1 MEIKYLYID
10 DDKVHTAK
18 SKVQGF
24 EIEGQ
29 LCITPYQHK
38 GTWEEQ
44 LNFIQENEDFL
55 DGLILDLRLNDF
67 PNEETKYADFRGTS
81 LAQEIRTR
89 QKEKGFKSCPII
101 LFSANDKLEQ
111 SLENSGKD
119 LFDIYID
126 KSKVG
131 IDSFSVITP
140 QLIALAEG
148 YIYMEDNKDVS
159 KILQVDTDLIDE
171 RFLSEL
177 SHLLV
182 DNNPTHII
190 SQFILNE
197 LIGKQGLLIDE
208 RVLAARLGID
218 IEKSEDWDKVKE
230 ALSES
235 QYKGVFG
242 EGWQRWWM
250 PLVENWWA
258 KIIKAESHMR
268 SISAFERVEMIKNYL
283 QIKSINVAQKI
294 ERAESDEY
302 WTVCKGYNRPLDPI
316 DGLIIAG
323 QEKLY
328 PWQEPEYVSVDAA
341 LKSKNKESGWKN
353 VAKIE
358 EEYLAELKRTYSKS
372 R

>member
-10 DDKVHTAK
+10 DANVHEAK

-24 EIEGQ
+24 EIEG
-29 LCITPYQHK
+29 LLSITPYQHK

-44 LNFIQENEDFL
+44 LNFIQENKDFL

-67 PNEETKYADFRGTS
+67 PNEESKYADFRGTS

-101 LFSANDKLEQ
+101 LFSANDKLKE

-126 KSKVG
+126 KSKID
-131 IDSFSVITP
+131 IDSFSILTP
-140 QLIALAEG
+140 RLIALAEG
-148 YIYMEDNKDVS
+148 YIYMKDNKDVS
-159 KILQVDTDLIDE
+159 KVLQVDIDLIDE

-177 SHLLV
+177 SFLLE
-182 DNNPTHII
+182 DNPTHII
-190 SQFILNE
+190 SQFIINE

-208 RVLAARLGID
+208 QVLAARLGID
-218 IEKSEDWDKVKE
+218 IEKSKDWDKVKK
-230 ALSES
+230 ALNES
-235 QYKGVFG
+235 KYTGVFG
-242 EGWQRWWM
+242 DGWPRWWM

-258 KIIKAESHMR
+258 EVIKAKSHIR
-268 SISAFERVEMIKNYL
+268 STSAIERVEIIKNYL
-283 QIKSINVAQKI
+283 QIKNIHVAQKI
-294 ERAESDEY
+294 DKAESDEY
-302 WTVCKGYNRPLDPI
+302 WTVCKGYNKPLDPI
-316 DGLIIAG
+316 DGLIIEG

-328 PWQEPEYVSVDAA
+328 SWQEPEYVSVEAA
-341 LKSKNKESGWKN
+341 LKSKNKEGGWRN

-358 EEYLAELKRTYSKS
+358 EEYLAELKKIYSKS